1 MKNKFKNIPFQ
12 EKKQIPQIV
21 EYKQILISYKIF
33 LITKNKI
40 NQSIIQKKKY
50 EFNQPKIF

>member
-12 EKKQIPQIV
+12 EKKKIPQIV
-21 EYKQILISYKIF
+21 EYKQILISYQIF

-40 NQSIIQKKKY
+40 NQNIIQKKKH
-50 EFNQPKIF
+50 ESNQQKIF